1 MLIEEGKYYVN
12 AAGLPIGPMVPVD
25 TEMTAVLGYSKEFK
39 WRDQHGFLYKDS
51 GEYGANACMDLVDE
65 DPSPLY
71 RANLSPVV
79 APGQLTRSAE
89 LRQLRN
95 ELAAGIFRDRVSDNR
110 RAEARSTSAQ
120 VAIAAAN
127 LFIEELSK
135 EGQ

>member
-51 GEYGANACMDLVDE
+51 GECNTSPLMDLVSE
-65 DPSPLY
+65 EPPPLY
-71 RANLSPVV
+71 KPNLSPVV
-79 APGQLTRSAE
+79 TADQLARSAE

-95 ELAAGIFRDRVSDNR
+95 ELAAGIFRDRVSDR
-110 RAEARSTSAQ
+110 RGE
-120 VAIAAAN
+120 V
-127 LFIEELSK
+127 
-135 EGQ
+135 